1 MEGLLLL
8 RDSDVGGLACSAVFV
23 GVPGGWPLLVLVL
36 VPFLVL
42 VLVRFLVLV
51 LVPFL
56 VLLVVY

>member
-42 VLVRFLVLV
+42 VLV
-51 LVPFL
+51 PFL